1 MKLRVSINGKNQ
13 EVESTFLWAL
23 KKEIM
28 QKGIKEVSTK
38 SSLITIY
45 NGFQTDENIEIH
57 EGDEIAFIVKGEM
70 PSEEELEALMCARH
84 TPSIHKKV
92 KRAKVAIAGLGGLGS
107 HIAIELART
116 GVGHLHLIDFDIV
129 EPSNLNRQMY
139 KIAHLGMYKTEA
151 LKQEIK
157 EINPYINVQ
166 IDTVK
171 ITQENVLNLFKEDE
185 IVCEAFDKPEAK
197 AMLVNSLL
205 EEQRNIKVVAASGM
219 AGYASS
225 NEIQTK
231 KINKRLYICG
241 DFYNEAKPGMG
252 LMAPRVSICA
262 GHQANMILRLIL
274 NIEEV

>member
-1 MKLRVSINGKNQ
+1 MQVRINGKKQ
-13 EVESTFLWAL
+13 EVEGKSLWAL
-23 KKEIM
+23 QKEILN
-28 QKGIKEVSTK
+28 KGIKRVKEGLP
-38 SSLITIY
+38 LITIY
-45 NGFQTDENIEIH
+45 NGFQTDEDLAIY

-70 PSEEELEALMCARH
+70 PSKEELEALMCARH
-84 TPSIHKKV
+84 TPSVHEKV
-92 KRAKVAIAGLGGLGS
+92 KAAKVAIAGLGGLGS

-139 KIAHLGMYKTEA
+139 KIKHLGMYKTEA
-151 LKQEIK
+151 LKQEIA
-157 EINPYINVQ
+157 EINPYINVE

-171 ITQENVLNLFKEDE
+171 VTQENVLAIFKADE
-185 IVCEAFDKPEAK
+185 IVCEAFDKPEVK

-205 EEQRNIKVVAASGM
+205 EEKGAIKIVAASGM